1 MHVNTTFKNTLTKL
15 IFSNLKSLQQNDLPY
30 STSVFN
36 SKKNLG
42 N

>member
-1 MHVNTTFKNTLTKL
+1 MHVNTFKNTLTKL

-30 STSVFN
+30 PTSVFTY
-36 SKKNLG
+36 KKKVG